1 MYFMVRST
9 PWINGVYGRPTLSAD
24 LRTATFTVAV
34 TAPSTVGTYQMY
46 AYGRDN
52 PFGRTCTGDS
62 FNFAASS
69 VFTLVVGDAIETT
82 TTSTLPP
89 EVSTTSTS
97 TTMVVM
103 PAITTTT
110 SPATTTT
117 TEVAVSST
125 TSSNPP
131 PTSNPAPVVQL
142 DVTTDLVLPENTTD
156 FVLSRDS
163 LLAIA
168 ENLQIT
174 NGVIR
179 IKTSDGVWRS
189 QNIQDLSDFV
199 MLLGNNSS
207 SIEIEV
213 LEEGSSTPVAY
224 SVPISSKSG
233 SALWPTQ
240 VLIFAAGLGTLWF
253 FIFAIKR
260 RRKSEPEQQTA

>member
-1 MYFMVRST
+1 
-9 PWINGVYGRPTLSAD
+9 
-24 LRTATFTVAV
+24 
-34 TAPSTVGTYQMY
+34 
-46 AYGRDN
+46 
-52 PFGRTCTGDS
+52 
-62 FNFAASS
+62 
-69 VFTLVVGDAIETT
+69 
-82 TTSTLPP
+82 
-89 EVSTTSTS
+89 
-97 TTMVVM
+97 MVVM

-110 SPATTTT
+110 SPATTT